1 MSFARGREAQARKAA
16 KASRAKS
23 LVPKRLGTSAIEK
36 GPARDEKHLALV
48 REQRC
53 LVTGVSGQYLVAAHH
68 LKGMFP
74 RTAGVRISDLLAVPL
89 LHRKHTLYADSLHEF
104 KEGPE
109 REWWRRH
116 GVSVYAWLRE
126 FLLSH
131 YNPKADQDV
140 ATALRM
146 ITQEEAKM
154 EKAA

>member
-1 MSFARGREAQARKAA
+1 MTFARGKEAQARKAA
-16 KASRAKS
+16 KAKRTKS
-23 LVPKRLGTSAIEK
+23 LVPKRLGVSAIEK

-68 LKGMFP
+68 PKGMFP
-74 RTAGVRISDLLAVPL
+74 RTTGVRISDLLTVPL

-109 REWWRRH
+109 REWWRRE
-116 GVSVYAWLRE
+116 GIDVYAWLRQ

-131 YNPKADQDV
+131 YNPQADTDV
-140 ATALRM
+140 AAALRM
-146 ITQEEAKM
+146 IAREESKDAT
-154 EKAA
+154 

>member
-1 MSFARGREAQARKAA
+1 MSFAKGRKAQARKAA
-16 KASRAKS
+16 KATRAKS
-23 LVPKRLGTSAIEK
+23 LVPKRLGVSAIEK

-53 LVTGVSGQYLVAAHH
+53 LVTGVSGQYLIAAHH
-68 LKGMFP
+68 PKGMFP
-74 RTAGVRISDLLAVPL
+74 RTTGVRISDLLTVPL

-109 REWWRRH
+109 REWWRRQEID
-116 GVSVYAWLRE
+116 VYAWLRQ
-126 FLLSH
+126 FLLSR
-131 YNPKADQDV
+131 YNPQADQDV

-146 ITQEEAKM
+146 ITQQEAK